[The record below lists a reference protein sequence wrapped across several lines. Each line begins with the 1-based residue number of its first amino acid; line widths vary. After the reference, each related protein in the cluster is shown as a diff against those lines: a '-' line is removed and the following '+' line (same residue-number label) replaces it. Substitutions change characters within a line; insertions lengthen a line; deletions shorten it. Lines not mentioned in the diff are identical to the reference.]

1 MVIPWFTLP
10 PLDLTALGL
19 GKLYWFAVL
28 VVAGIILGVMFYDRI
43 TLRGGDVDVKV
54 ARLMPE
60 AAVIGGFIGA
70 HLVHVLLYHPELMD
84 DDPWILLK
92 FWAGISSMG
101 GFFGGALACIALL
114 LYYRQRMIP
123 YGDRA
128 LFALSIG
135 WVFGRLGCAT
145 SHDHPGRLTDFFLAV
160 QFHDGARHD
169 LGLYEFI
176 YTVLLVGVLFWWT
189 RRPWRTGSLM
199 AIVLCSYGPLRFGFD
214 FLRATDRDFVDARY
228 WGLTP
233 AQYGSVILAVVGAAL
248 LYLGLS
254 RPWPIQPP
262 LWGPL
267 SHRGGAP
274 PPPVSPAESPP
285 PPPVPPPAA

>member
-1 MVIPWFTLP
+1 VMAIPWFTLP
-10 PLDLTALGL
+10 PLDLDAVGL

-28 VVAGIILGVMFYDRI
+28 VVIGIVLGVMFYDRI
-43 TLRGGDVDVKV
+43 TLRGGDVDVKL

-60 AAVIGGFIGA
+60 AGVIGGFVGA
-70 HLVHVLLYHPELMD
+70 HLVHVLIYHPELMAED
-84 DDPWILLK
+84 RWVLLK

-135 WVFGRLGCAT
+135 WIFGRLGCAT

-160 QFHDGARHD
+160 QFHDGIRHD
-169 LGLYEFI
+169 LGLYEFL
-176 YTVLLVGVLFWWT
+176 YTVVLVGVLFWWT
-189 RRPWRTGSLM
+189 RRPWRTGSVM
-199 AIVLCSYGPLRFGFD
+199 AIVLCSYGPVRFGLD
-214 FLRATDRDFVDARY
+214 FLRATDRDFVDVRY
-228 WGLTP
+228 LGLTP
-233 AQYGSVILAVVGAAL
+233 AQYGAAALTVAGAIL
-248 LYLGLS
+248 LYLS
-254 RPWPIQPP
+254 RSKKWPVQPP

-267 SHRGGAP
+267 APPIRAAVPPAEAP
-274 PPPVSPAESPP
+274 PPAPP
-285 PPPVPPPAA
+285 TT